1 MNAAPVQRLGRRA
14 RILLRA
20 SIVAAWIVGVGG
32 SASSCLTLKYY
43 QSPRPS
49 EGAMTAGPPDA
60 PAQRMLQTWIALLDR
75 YRARRVPLAI
85 ADLLLSLALLV
96 GAARTLARRPGGKSW
111 LRQVCFATAVFALVE
126 IAVRRAEYVDAVDRY
141 AQLAS
146 EDAGRLRVRFE
157 AALGAYVAAQL
168 ALFGGL
174 AWALGK
180 PSVVLELA
188 PEPSDRSIPPPSGDD
203 EGGG

>member
-1 MNAAPVQRLGRRA
+1 MNAPVQRLGSRA
-14 RILLRA
+14 RMLLRA

-32 SASSCLTLKYY
+32 SAASCLTLKYY

-60 PAQRMLQTWIALLDR
+60 PSQRMLQTWIDLLDR
-75 YRARRVPLAI
+75 YRTKRVPLAI
-85 ADLLLSLALLV
+85 ADLLLSVALLV
-96 GAARTLARRPGGKSW
+96 GAARTLAKRPGAKSW
-111 LRQVCFATAVFALVE
+111 LRQVCFATAIFALVE
-126 IAVRRAEYVDAVDRY
+126 VAVRRPEYVDAADRY
-141 AQLAS
+141 AQISAD
-146 EDAGRLRVRFE
+146 DAQRLRLRFQ
-157 AALGAYVAAQL
+157 AMLGAFVAAQL

-188 PEPSDRSIPPPSGDD
+188 PEREE
-203 EGGG
+203 EGRGEG